1 MNTEKAATA
10 KIANLIKKKITKI
23 TTTKKQVKII
33 VRDSLLDHL
42 SKDLPKAISGSGFFK
57 HEVSTEVM
65 DKLSRPGTWSLQATL
80 LGSS

>member
-1 MNTEKAATA
+1 M
-10 KIANLIKKKITKI
+10 I
-23 TTTKKQVKII
+23 TKKQVKII

-65 DKLSRPGTWSLQATL
+65 DKLSKPGTWSLQATL